1 MLHHFKKNIQYKIGT
16 EKGDITKKANSGRPI
31 LTNKT
36 DSWIMH
42 AAKGI

>member
-1 MLHHFKKNIQYKIGT
+1 MLHHFKKNIQSKIGT
-16 EKGDITKKANSGRPI
+16 KKRDIAKKANSGRPI
-31 LTNKT
+31 LSNKT